1 MGKSKNKELKKFA
14 RFDNV
19 LTRLHNYEETQ
30 ERNLNARV
38 CFCDESILKD
48 NSTIHYISTIEN

>member
-19 LTRLHNYEETQ
+19 LWY
-30 ERNLNARV
+30 
-38 CFCDESILKD
+38 DMKKLKKE
-48 NSTIHYISTIEN
+48 IWMHAYAFAMKVF